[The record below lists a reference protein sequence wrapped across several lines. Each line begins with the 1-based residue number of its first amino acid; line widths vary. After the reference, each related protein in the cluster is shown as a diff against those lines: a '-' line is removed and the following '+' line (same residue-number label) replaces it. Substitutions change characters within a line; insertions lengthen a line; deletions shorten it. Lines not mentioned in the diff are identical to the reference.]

1 MTAPAVLLGYQ
12 QRWIA
17 DKSPVR
23 VIRKSRRIGLSWGQA
38 AESAL
43 TAAAAS
49 GMDSWYIGYNKDMS
63 QEFIR
68 DVAFWAKNYNL
79 AAGEI
84 EEIAIDD
91 EDKDILTFRI
101 TFASGKRVNALSSR
115 PSNLRGKQGLIIIDE
130 AAFHDD
136 LEGLI
141 KAAMAML
148 IWGGRVCIIS
158 THDGEDNP
166 FNELCK
172 AIEEGKLK
180 YSLHTVTF
188 DDALADGLYKRIC
201 LKMGVEWTKEKE
213 VAWRKEIIEFYGDG
227 ADEELFCIPNRGSGL
242 YFSNVLLESVMQP
255 GIPVFRLSF
264 KDEFT
269 VRPEEERTLAC
280 HIWWKANIEP
290 VINALKSNSRGRILS
305 YYGFDFARSGD
316 LSVFVPLTV
325 ENLLRKTPFIIEMK
339 NVPFTQQREILFYTV
354 DALPNFMFGAH
365 DARGNGQYLAEV
377 SMQRYGQARIAQV
390 MLSQQWY
397 GENMPK
403 YKSALED
410 RQIIVTDDPD
420 IKADHRMVK
429 TEKGIPKVPEGAHR
443 KGVNGEKRHGDG
455 AIGYCLAWFATLQE
469 SVVIEFESIRP
480 RESTR
485 AGLADF
491 IGG

>member
-1 MTAPAVLLGYQ
+1 MTAPAVLLPYQ

-43 TAAAAS
+43 TAAAAL

-68 DVAFWAKNYNL
+68 DTAFWARNYNL

-84 EEIAIDD
+84 EEVAVED

-101 TFASGKRVNALSSR
+101 TFASGFRVNALSSR

-172 AIEEGKLK
+172 AVEEGKLK

-188 DDALADGLYKRIC
+188 DDALSDGLYKRIC
-201 LKMGVEWTKEKE
+201 LKMGIAWTKEKE
-213 VAWRKEIIEFYGDG
+213 LAWRKEIIEYYGDG
-227 ADEELFCIPNRGSGL
+227 ADEELFCVPSKGSGL

-255 GIPVFRLSF
+255 GIPVFKLAF

-269 VRPEEERTLAC
+269 VRPEEERIAVCRL
-280 HIWWKANIEP
+280 WWETNIEP
-290 VINALKSNSRGRILS
+290 VIDALKTNSKGRLMS
-305 YYGFDFARSGD
+305 YYGYDFARSGD
-316 LSVFVPLTV
+316 LSVFAVLTV
-325 ENLLRKTPFIIEMK
+325 DNLLRQTQFVIELK
-339 NVPFTQQREILFYTV
+339 NVPFTQQKELLVYTV
-354 DALPNFMFGAH
+354 DALPNFMHGAH

-377 SMQRYGQARIAQV
+377 AMQKYSTARISQV
-390 MLSQQWY
+390 MLTQQWY
-397 GENMPK
+397 GEYFPK
-403 YKSALED
+403 YKSAVED
-410 RQIIVTDDPD
+410 KQIVLPDDPD
-420 IKADHRMVK
+420 IKGDHRMVK

-443 KGVNGEKRHGDG
+443 KGAGGEKRHGDG
-455 AIGYCLAWFATLQE
+455 AIAFCLAWFATLQE
-469 SVVIEFESIRP
+469 TMIIEYESLGE
-480 RESTR
+480 RECSR
-485 AGLADF
+485 AGMSDYT
-491 IGG
+491 GG

>member
-84 EEIAIDD
+84 EEVAIDD

-115 PSNLRGKQGLIIIDE
+115 PSNLRGKQGLIIIDD
-130 AAFHDD
+130 AAFHAD

-188 DDALADGLYKRIC
+188 DDALTDGLYKRIC
-201 LKMGVEWTKEKE
+201 LKMGIDWTKEKE
-213 VAWRKEIIEFYGDG
+213 LAWRKRSSILRRWSRRRAFLHPEQGKRP
-227 ADEELFCIPNRGSGL
+227 LF
-242 YFSNVLLESVMQP
+242 LE
-255 GIPVFRLSF
+255 
-264 KDEFT
+264 
-269 VRPEEERTLAC
+269 
-280 HIWWKANIEP
+280 
-290 VINALKSNSRGRILS
+290 
-305 YYGFDFARSGD
+305 
-316 LSVFVPLTV
+316 
-325 ENLLRKTPFIIEMK
+325 
-339 NVPFTQQREILFYTV
+339 
-354 DALPNFMFGAH
+354 
-365 DARGNGQYLAEV
+365 
-377 SMQRYGQARIAQV
+377 
-390 MLSQQWY
+390 
-397 GENMPK
+397 
-403 YKSALED
+403 
-410 RQIIVTDDPD
+410 
-420 IKADHRMVK
+420 
-429 TEKGIPKVPEGAHR
+429 
-443 KGVNGEKRHGDG
+443 
-455 AIGYCLAWFATLQE
+455 
-469 SVVIEFESIRP
+469 
-480 RESTR
+480 R
-485 AGLADF
+485 AA
-491 IGG
+491 